1 MKRIILLMLTLSLVA
16 CSDDQEHQDIKAWM
30 ATVGINKKANMPP
43 LPEVKPYTPAAY
55 SADLQPDPFKQ
66 GRLQPDA
73 KLPLQG
79 KGGGIQP
86 DFDARE
92 IRNNLLERYPLDS
105 MRMVGY
111 LVLNKQPIAVIQAD
125 QLVKQVKIG
134 DYMGLDFGVVTKISE
149 RELTLKEMIQ
159 DSTGEWA
166 ERVNTLPLIMKD
178 GAK

>member
-1 MKRIILLMLTLSLVA
+1 
-16 CSDDQEHQDIKAWM
+16 
-30 ATVGINKKANMPP
+30 
-43 LPEVKPYTPAAY
+43 
-55 SADLQPDPFKQ
+55 
-66 GRLQPDA
+66 
-73 KLPLQG
+73 LPLQG
-79 KGGGIQP
+79 KGGGLQP

-92 IRNNLLERYPLDS
+92 IRNNVLERYPLDS

-159 DSTGEWA
+159 DSTGEWT
-166 ERVNTLPLIMKD
+166 ERVNTLPLLMKD